1 MRSFLALAVATA
13 VAALLV
19 AVSGIRTD
27 AAPARLAI
35 ATLSSR
41 ADMVS
46 GGDALVEIRA
56 GSSAPTG
63 VTVKVNDR
71 DVTAVFR
78 VNAERQSLIGLVE
91 GLVNGRNTIAAQT
104 GSQTA
109 RLDITNYPITGPIFS
124 GEHLKPFLCNT
135 VQSGLGEPLD
145 ADCSAKTKVEY
156 FYKSRTPSARDRA
169 GRCGGRVQGA
179 RCFCAAA
186 CRHRRNHH
194 QHRQNGSLHR
204 ARRIGDHQPFDL
216 SDCDPR

>member
-1 MRSFLALAVATA
+1 MRLISAFAGATA

-56 GSSAPTG
+56 GSTAPTG

-109 RLDITNYPITGPIFS
+109 RLDITNYP
-124 GEHLKPFLCNT
+124 
-135 VQSGLGEPLD
+135 
-145 ADCSAKTKVEY
+145 
-156 FYKSRTPSARDRA
+156 
-169 GRCGGRVQGA
+169 
-179 RCFCAAA
+179 
-186 CRHRRNHH
+186 
-194 QHRQNGSLHR
+194 
-204 ARRIGDHQPFDL
+204 
-216 SDCDPR
+216 